1 MAKNACKIN
10 KKGHNVADFLIE
22 VIIASKSILQGS
34 KFIFFSKQWYL
45 YQLCAIEIKD
55 VIEKWK
61 ILVVK
66 KKLKNSKKGHNLRN
80 KVVGMTKLFSVL
92 P

>member
-1 MAKNACKIN
+1 MAKNAYKIH
-10 KKGHNVADFLIE
+10 KKGHNLADFLIE
-22 VIIASKSILQGS
+22 AIIASKTIFQGS
-34 KFIFFSKQWYL
+34 KFNFFSKQWYL

-66 KKLKNSKKGHNLRN
+66 KSKKLKKG
-80 KVVGMTKLFSVL
+80 S
-92 P
+92 